1 MLKSVAVVLRGSI
14 AAQLIAI
21 LVLPILTRT
30 LSSEAFGEVQLFQ
43 AILAVLLVVVTLR
56 FDVALLNAEEG
67 DEARAVLRLCLLANF
82 LVAGLVAVAIAA
94 AMLLH
99 WPAFAMRVPF
109 SLWLLPIGLL
119 IAGIGQSFTYLATRQ
134 ADFAPSS
141 NSKIMQSVGYAA
153 TALGIGATAPSSI
166 TLILADIA
174 GRVAQTAFL
183 GFWAIRRA
191 ADLFRSVPR
200 QKIMAAAIRY
210 REFPLVSIPGGLL
223 NAAGS
228 ALAPLLVFVIYGA
241 ATTGQFG
248 IADRSLGLPVGL
260 VVLATSQV
268 YSAQFSRAWRARS
281 GDIRRQFWQ
290 LIGVMFA
297 LGIVPFAVVMA
308 IGPTL
313 FAFVFGAQWE
323 TAGQYARIMAPV
335 YLAAFTMGPV
345 NMTLV
350 LMERQR
356 FQLAWE
362 AGRLALLGLPWL
374 LIVRDHLAIER
385 GLTLYAAAAV
395 VANLAFLLVSDR
407 ELKIAKAR
415 FADAGAAV

>member
-43 AILAVLLVVVTLR
+43 AILAVLLVAATLR
-56 FDVALLNAEEG
+56 FEVALLNAEEG

-82 LVAGLVAVAIAA
+82 LVAGLIAAAIAA

-109 SLWLLPIGLL
+109 SLWLIPIGLL
-119 IAGIGQSFTYLATRQ
+119 IAGIGQSLTYLATRQ
-134 ADFAPSS
+134 ADFARSS
-141 NSKIMQSVGYAA
+141 NSKIMQSVGYAS

-166 TLILADIA
+166 TLILADIT

-191 ADLFRSVPR
+191 ADSFRSVPR
-200 QKIMAAAIRY
+200 QKIIAAAIRY

-268 YSAQFSRAWRARS
+268 YSAQFSRAWRERS

-290 LIGVMFA
+290 LTGAMFA
-297 LGIVPFAVVMA
+297 LGLVPFAAVMA

-313 FAFVFGAQWE
+313 FAFVFGPQWE
-323 TAGQYARIMAPV
+323 PAGQYARIMAPV
-335 YLAAFTMGPV
+335 YLTAFTVGPV

-356 FQLAWE
+356 YQLAWE

-374 LIVRDHLAIER
+374 LIVRDRLPIER
-385 GLTLYAAAAV
+385 GLILYAAAAV

-415 FADAGAAV
+415 FANAGAAV